1 MNNKVLIDALDGIVT
16 KTPPIWL
23 MRQAGRYLPE
33 YRAIRGGISKFLDLC
48 YNPELASI
56 ITIQPIL
63 RFNFDAAILFADI
76 LVIPHSLGIDVRFET
91 GDGPILDTVR
101 DEAKLKGLR
110 ISKSNWQFEKI
121 WETASLTKASLPKNV
136 TLIGFA
142 GAPWTV
148 ATYMLEGK
156 TGTSSA
162 FKYSKNIAENNPEFL
177 DRLINIITEQ
187 TIPYLIGQ
195 IDAGAEVI
203 QIFDSWAGVLD
214 YKEYKRF
221 VEEPTKKIV
230 LELRKQRQNI
240 KIICFPKGI
249 DKTLEEYRENI
260 KPDAISLGS
269 NITMARAKE
278 LQKSVVVQGNL
289 DPITLTKDKAT
300 IKKETE
306 NILSSLAGK
315 NFIFNLGHGILPQ
328 TPIENVEFLVE
339 LIKNYEKNS
348 SNII

>member
-1 MNNKVLIDALDGIVT
+1 MNNKVLIDALSSIDV

-48 YNPELASI
+48 YNPELSSI
-56 ITIQPIL
+56 ITMQPIL

-76 LVIPHSLGIDVRFET
+76 LVIPNSLGINVRFET

-101 DEAKLKGLR
+101 DETKLKELK
-110 ISKSNWQFEKI
+110 ISENNWQFEKI

-136 TLIGFA
+136 ALIGFA

-156 TGTSSA
+156 TGTSSN
-162 FKYSKNIAENNPEFL
+162 FKYSKNIAKNNPEFL

-195 IDAGAEVI
+195 IDAGVEVI
-203 QIFDSWAGVLD
+203 QIFDSWASILD

-221 VEEPTKKIV
+221 VEEPTKNIV
-230 LELRKQRQNI
+230 LELRKQRPNV

-249 DKTLEEYRENI
+249 DKTLEEYRVNVR
-260 KPDAISLGS
+260 PDAISIGS
-269 NITMARAKE
+269 NISMEKAKSI
-278 LQKSVVVQGNL
+278 QKSVVVQGNL
-289 DPITLTKDKAT
+289 DPITLTKDKET
-300 IKKETE
+300 IQKETE
-306 NILSSLAGK
+306 AILSNLAGR
-315 NFIFNLGHGILPQ
+315 NFIFNLGHGILPE

-339 LIKNYEKNS
+339 LIRNYGKNS